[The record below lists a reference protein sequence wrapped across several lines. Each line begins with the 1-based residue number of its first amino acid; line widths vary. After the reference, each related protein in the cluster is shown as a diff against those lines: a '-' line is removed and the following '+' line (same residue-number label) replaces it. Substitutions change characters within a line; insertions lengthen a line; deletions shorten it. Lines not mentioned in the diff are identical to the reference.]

1 MTMAASKDIKAY
13 IRERCVEL
21 STEEYT
27 ELLRELS
34 MWAEDEANMIEYQI
48 DFINEI
54 KEEE

>member
-1 MTMAASKDIKAY
+1 M
-13 IRERCVEL
+13 EL